1 MSFSESPKSGF
12 LERFY
17 EWKNKNKIE
26 VRKFPAQKH
35 FSKFFARKEHFNENK
50 LYPFAFDK
58 ISISLHNRLR
68 FSGIKKFVA

>member
-26 VRKFPAQKH
+26 AESFGTK
-35 FSKFFARKEHFNENK
+35 
-50 LYPFAFDK
+50 AF
-58 ISISLHNRLR
+58 
-68 FSGIKKFVA
+68 